1 MISINNLAVRFGGYT
16 LFENIS
22 VMITEQDKIGLVGR
36 NGAGKS
42 TLLKIIAG
50 QDSASSGEVVIA
62 DGCKVGYLAQTMKV
76 SDGKTVMEEV
86 KGAFIELNDIKR
98 EIEKCDIEIATR
110 TDYESDSYLKL
121 IHKITDLADQL
132 EMQGGASV
140 EGEMEQMLM
149 GLGFSRSDFN
159 RKTSEFSGGWRMRI
173 ELVKILLRRPQLLLL
188 DEPTNHL
195 DIVSIQWLE
204 KFLVQ
209 YRGAII
215 LISHDRRFLD
225 AITKKTFE
233 ISLNKLTTYPAPY
246 SQYLTLKEDRYQ
258 QQLAAYENQQKMIA
272 DTEKFIERFRYKAT
286 KSVQVQSRIKQLDK
300 VDRLEIEKKDSGAF
314 RVKFPPAPRSG
325 NIVLKA
331 ENVVKKYGEKT
342 VLNGVGVLV
351 ERGQK
356 VAFVGKNGEGKSTFI
371 KTILNEVEYTGNI
384 TIGHNVNVGYFAQNQ
399 DEILDE
405 NATVFDTLDRIA
417 VGDIRTKLRDILGAF
432 FFSGEDVD
440 KKVKVL
446 SGGERNRLAMAKLML
461 QPYNL
466 LILDEPTNHLD
477 IQSKA
482 VLKQALQMYDGTL
495 ILVSHDRDFLD
506 GLTTHI
512 YEVKNTQIKEVMGN
526 LETYLDQLREEELES
541 AKSPNKDEK
550 KTSDANSK
558 VNYAQQKEK
567 EKEQRKLQTQIS
579 KIEKQ
584 IQVCEAE
591 IHALNTKV
599 IEDSTH
605 VTPEDYK
612 RHDDLQNQVEELT
625 AEWEKLVSQS

>member
-50 QDSASSGEVVIA
+50 QDSASEGEVVIA
-62 DGCKVGYLAQTMKV
+62 DGCKVGYLPQTMKV
-76 SDGKTVMEEV
+76 SDGKTVLEEV
-86 KGAFIELNDIKR
+86 KGAFIELN
-98 EIEKCDIEIATR
+98 EIQRKIDACNAEIATR

-121 IHKITDLADQL
+121 IHKVTDLGDQL
-132 EMQGGASV
+132 EMMGGSSV
-140 EGEMEQMLM
+140 EGDMEQMLI

-233 ISLNKLTTYPAPY
+233 ISLNKLSTYPAPY
-246 SQYLTLKEDRYQ
+246 SQYLTLKEERYE

-286 KSVQVQSRIKQLDK
+286 KSVQVQSRIKQLEK
-300 VDRLEIEKKDSGAF
+300 VDRIEIEKKDAGAF
-314 RVKFPPAPRSG
+314 RIKFPPAPRSG

-331 ENVVKKYGEKT
+331 ENVVKKYGQKT

-371 KTILNEVEYTGNI
+371 KTILNEVEYTGEI
-384 TIGHNVNVGYFAQNQ
+384 TIGHNVNIGYFAQNQ

-405 NATVFDTLDRIA
+405 NATVFDTLDKIA
-417 VGDIRTKLRDILGAF
+417 VGEIRTKLRDILGAF
-432 FFSGEDVD
+432 FFSGEDID

-482 VLKQALQMYDGTL
+482 VLKQALQKYDGTL

-526 LETYLDQLREEELES
+526 LETYLDQLRQEELES
-541 AKSPNKDEK
+541 AKTPNKEEEK
-550 KTSDANSK
+550 PSESNNKAS
-558 VNYAQQKEK
+558 YIQQKEK

-584 IQVCEAE
+584 IQDCEDE
-591 IHALNTKV
+591 IYNLNMKF

-612 RHDDLQNQVEELT
+612 RHDELQTQVEKLT
-625 AEWEKLVSQS
+625 EEWDKLVSHC

>member
-50 QDSASSGEVVIA
+50 QDSASEGEVVIA
-62 DGCKVGYLAQTMKV
+62 DGCKVGYLPQTMKV
-76 SDGKTVMEEV
+76 SDGKTVLEEV
-86 KGAFIELNDIKR
+86 KGAFIELN
-98 EIEKCDIEIATR
+98 EIQRKIDACNAEIATR

-121 IHKITDLADQL
+121 IHKVTDLGDQL
-132 EMQGGASV
+132 EMMGGSSV
-140 EGEMEQMLM
+140 EGDMEQMLI

-233 ISLNKLTTYPAPY
+233 ISLNKLSTYPAPY
-246 SQYLTLKEDRYQ
+246 SQYLTLKEERYE

-286 KSVQVQSRIKQLDK
+286 KSVQVQSRIKQLEK
-300 VDRLEIEKKDSGAF
+300 VDRIEIEKKDAGAF
-314 RVKFPPAPRSG
+314 RIKFPPAPRSG

-331 ENVVKKYGEKT
+331 ENVVKKYGQKT

-371 KTILNEVEYTGNI
+371 KTILNEVEYTGEI
-384 TIGHNVNVGYFAQNQ
+384 TIGHNVNIGYFAQNQ

-405 NATVFDTLDRIA
+405 NATVFDTLDKIA
-417 VGDIRTKLRDILGAF
+417 VGEIRTKLRDILGAF
-432 FFSGEDVD
+432 FFSGEDID

-482 VLKQALQMYDGTL
+482 VLKQALQKYDGTL

-526 LETYLDQLREEELES
+526 LETYLDQLRQEELES
-541 AKSPNKDEK
+541 AKTPNKEEEK
-550 KTSDANSK
+550 PSESNNKAS
-558 VNYAQQKEK
+558 YIQQKEK

-584 IQVCEAE
+584 IQDCEDE
-591 IHALNTKV
+591 IYNLNMKF

-612 RHDDLQNQVEELT
+612 RHDELQTQVEKLT
-625 AEWEKLVSQS
+625 EEWDKLVSQC